1 MDGFTHMV
9 IVEATPQKINRV
21 LKTTPDIASANPS
34 NPVIS
39 FEIDGVPYE
48 ANAATNKGKTAF
60 LLKEG
65 GMLPA
70 DDMAEIFVDY
80 LSDHRIKATA
90 EEFTPSA
97 FIQRIAPAV
106 QPSTPSAPT
115 MLNRLVDLKQKMP
128 NDRFVSAMIQR
139 VESGARLTPNMVK
152 AIEKIENTFA
162 NPAPVDQGVVA
173 RIDAVLSR
181 MSGGKHPFLDSLK
194 DQALNGRTLSPKQ
207 LAALEKFETPSTP
220 RGTSKGVSLSAFNRM
235 DKGEQRM
242 LVLGPE
248 AQRAIGLNPKE
259 MALSSRLI
267 HAPEYD
273 HPHGIPLRELDNLRT
288 KYTRKVLSHPVL
300 KAFGSDVGQE
310 IIYDMIR

>member
-1 MDGFTHMV
+1 MDGFSHMV

-21 LKTTPDIASANPS
+21 LRTTPDIANANPS
-34 NPVIS
+34 NPVVS

-97 FIQRIAPAV
+97 FIQQVAPAV
-106 QPSTPSAPT
+106 QSSTPT
-115 MLNRLVDLKQKMP
+115 MRERLTELKKKMP
-128 NDRFVSAMIQR
+128 NDKFIQAMLDRAVYGQ
-139 VESGARLTPNMVK
+139 RLTPNMVK
-152 AIEKIENTFA
+152 AIEKIENQLA
-162 NPAPVDQGVVA
+162 NPAPVDQGIVD

-181 MSGGKHPFLDSLK
+181 MKGGKHPFLESLK
-194 DQALNGRTLSPKQ
+194 DQALNGRKLSPKQ
-207 LAALEKFETPSTP
+207 IGALEKFEAPKSP

-235 DKGEQRM
+235 DKGDQRM
-242 LVLGPE
+242 LVLGPD
-248 AQRAIGLNPKE
+248 AQRAIGLSSRE

-273 HPHGIPLRELDNLRT
+273 HPHGIPLRDLDNLRK
-288 KYTRKVLSHPVL
+288 KYTKKVLSHPVL
-300 KAFGSDVGQE
+300 KNFGSDVGQE